1 MLRGRI
7 QIYSVIIATLP
18 QKSNGRLAVAPLF
31 PGEGKLRKNFSLRL
45 DTGEKSGYTATNHG
59 FS

>member
-31 PGEGKLRKNFSLRL
+31 PGEGKLRKNFSGQQHLKFR
-45 DTGEKSGYTATNHG
+45 
-59 FS
+59 